1 MKSIKRK
8 FMSKDIFNL
17 NDLEEINKS
26 EYEYFKN
33 NLLPQISKIFFHKGV
48 SKTTEVKSKSIL
60 NIDKKYT
67 VFNEED
73 EIYLGYKFNPN
84 EKERLLLFFSK
95 SLIEEKLTNKN
106 PVFNKILNQ
115 IEEIDSIIRP
125 ILNKL
130 DIDFSLHLSG
140 GALRDLILNQD
151 DKIKDLDLLIE
162 FHDKFNKENISGKN
176 SSEKNEREKE
186 LLKEFFQEKGEDLK
200 KLNID
205 IFLGQS
211 REKILHEIIFQS
223 ISKNMK
229 NTEVKHFFDQEKTE
243 ERKEKIE
250 QKKND
255 QKSLS
260 DHDDMIYNGL
270 FSVIKVKKN
279 NSDDYPIDLL
289 LNGNR
294 YSYLNCFDFN
304 ICKSLFTI
312 KKPNNEMNNK
322 IENDLYLYDGF
333 IKDVIYKTLTL
344 NASIFSKN
352 EYIDRCLNDHYLR
365 LKNKYPD
372 YKFEINTENAEA
384 EKIEYIKKAELF
396 VSMNDKFSEK
406 ETNNKIKKNKI

>member
-1 MKSIKRK
+1 
-8 FMSKDIFNL
+8 MSKDIFNL

-200 KLNID
+200 ELNID
-205 IFLGQS
+205 IFLGQN

-250 QKKND
+250 QKKKD

>member
-1 MKSIKRK
+1 
-8 FMSKDIFNL
+8 MSKDIFNL

-352 EYIDRCLNDHYLR
+352 EYVDRCLNDHYLR

-372 YKFEINTENAEA
+372 YKFEINTENAEE

-406 ETNNKIKKNKI
+406 ETKNKIKKNKI

>member
-1 MKSIKRK
+1 
-8 FMSKDIFNL
+8 MSKDIFNL

-200 KLNID
+200 ELNID

-250 QKKND
+250 QKKKD

>member
-1 MKSIKRK
+1 
-8 FMSKDIFNL
+8 MSKDIFNL

-200 KLNID
+200 ELNID

-250 QKKND
+250 QKKKD

-406 ETNNKIKKNKI
+406 ETKNKIKKNKI

>member
-1 MKSIKRK
+1 MGKE
-8 FMSKDIFNL
+8 IFNL
-17 NDLEEINKS
+17 NDLEEIKKS
-26 EYEYFKN
+26 EYEYFKS

-48 SKTTEVKSKSIL
+48 SKTTEIKSKSIL
-60 NIDKKYT
+60 DIEKKYS

-73 EIYLGYKFNPN
+73 EIYLGYKFSPD
-84 EKERLLLFFSK
+84 EKERLLLLFSK
-95 SLIEEKLTNKN
+95 NLIEEKLTKKN
-106 PVFNKILNQ
+106 PVFHKILNQ
-115 IEEIDSIIRP
+115 IEEIDNIIRP

-140 GALRDLILNQD
+140 GALRDLILNQE

-162 FHDKFNKENISGKN
+162 FHDKFNKEHISGRN

-186 LLKEFFQEKGEDLK
+186 LLKEFFQEKGKYLK
-200 KLNID
+200 ELNID
-205 IFLGQS
+205 IFYGQS

-223 ISKNMK
+223 INKKMK
-229 NTEVKHFFDQEKTE
+229 NTEIKHFFDQEKTE
-243 ERKEKIE
+243 EKKEKIE
-250 QKKND
+250 KKK
-255 QKSLS
+255 QEKKSKKELS
-260 DHDDMIYNGL
+260 EHDDMIYDGL

-294 YSYLNCFDFN
+294 YSYLNFFDFN
-304 ICKSLFTI
+304 ICKSLLTI
-312 KKPNNEMNNK
+312 KKPNNEMNNN

-333 IKDVIYKTLTL
+333 IKDVICKTLTL

-352 EYIDRCLNDHYLR
+352 EYVDRCLNDHYLR

-372 YKFEINTENAEA
+372 YKFEVNTENADA
-384 EKIEYIKKAELF
+384 ERVEYIKKAELF

>member
-211 REKILHEIIFQS
+211 REKILYEIIFQS